1 MGVESTLN
9 IIFHN
14 NRDKHETLENGSNS
28 GDLPVDVTRQL
39 CDAGAIPCPRL
50 EDMLADLANRYS

>member
-1 MGVESTLN
+1 MLN